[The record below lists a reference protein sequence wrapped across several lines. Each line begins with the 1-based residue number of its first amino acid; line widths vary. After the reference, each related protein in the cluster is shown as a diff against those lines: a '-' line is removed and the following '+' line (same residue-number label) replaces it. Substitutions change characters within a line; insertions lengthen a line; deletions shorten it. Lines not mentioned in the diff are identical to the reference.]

1 MASNI
6 GIGVDVDMAKID
18 LGVIV
23 KLLIS
28 FGLPIGVL
36 FMPIDWIPI
45 DDLTLIQ
52 HRLLAIFLL
61 AALLW
66 VLEPV
71 PVFATSILII
81 ALELVMISDKGL
93 HLFRTPP
100 TGHDLGELMKYT
112 DIFSAFSS
120 PIIILFMGGFAL
132 AISAS
137 KYELDNNL
145 ARVLLKPFGHQPRFI
160 MLGLMLITAVFSM
173 FMSNTATTV
182 MMLALLGPIVASAPK
197 GDLGIKALVLCI
209 PIAANTGGIATP
221 IGTPPNAI
229 ALQYLTGENSID
241 FLSWMMMGLPFV
253 VIQLT
258 IAWFLLQKLFP
269 SAQKEMKLKLDGK
282 FQKNWRAIVVYA
294 TFASTILLW
303 MTTKLHGMNTYV
315 VSIIPLAVFTLT
327 GIMGKAELK
336 LINWDVLWLV
346 AGGIAIGIGLDKTGL
361 ASALAHAIDYESLS
375 PLAVILTLSIVCW
388 LMANFMSNTA
398 TANLLMPIAA
408 AIGASMESL
417 ATVGGLQ
424 GLLVVVAFSA
434 SLGMILPVSTPPN
447 SLAYSTGLIESK
459 DMAKTGVIIG
469 VIGLLIVYA
478 ATLIIT

>member
-1 MASNI
+1 MVPKNTS
-6 GIGVDVDMAKID
+6 
-18 LGVIV
+18 VIIKLAISFALPILV
-23 KLLIS
+23 LLI
-28 FGLPIGVL
+28 PA
-36 FMPIDWIPI
+36 DAIPI
-45 DDLTLIQ
+45 EDLTLIQ

-81 ALELVMISDKGL
+81 ALELVMLSDKGL
-93 HLFRTPP
+93 HLFRNPP
-100 TGHDLGELMKYT
+100 SGHELGELLTYT
-112 DIFSAFSS
+112 DILGAFSS

-132 AISAS
+132 AIAAS
-137 KYELDNNL
+137 KYDLDNNL

-197 GDLGIKALVLCI
+197 GDTGIKALVLCI

-229 ALQYLTGENSID
+229 ALQYLTGDNSID

-253 VIQLT
+253 LIQLT

-269 SAQKEMKLKLDGK
+269 ASQESMTLKLGGTFK
-282 FQKNWRAIVVYA
+282 RGWRAIVVYI
-294 TFASTILLW
+294 TFAITILLW

-315 VSIIPLAVFTLT
+315 VSVIPLAVFTLT

-336 LINWDVLWLV
+336 QINWDVLWLV
-346 AGGIAIGIGLDKTGL
+346 AGGIAIGIALDKTGL
-361 ASALAHAIDYESLS
+361 ASALAHAIDYDALS
-375 PLAVILTLSIVCW
+375 PTAVVLTLSIVCW

-408 AIGASMESL
+408 AIGVSMPAL
-417 ATVGGLQ
+417 AEIGGLQ
-424 GLLVVVAFSA
+424 ALLVVVAFSA

-447 SLAYSTGLIESK
+447 SLAYSTGLVESR
-459 DMAKTGVIIG
+459 DMAKTGLIMGIIG
-469 VIGLLIVYA
+469 LGIVYVA
-478 ATLIIT
+478 MWLLN

>member
-1 MASNI
+1 MQTLNTS
-6 GIGVDVDMAKID
+6 
-18 LGVIV
+18 
-23 KLLIS
+23 LILRLIIC
-28 FGLPIGVL
+28 FGLSVL
-36 FMPIDWIPI
+36 VLMMPIDAIPI
-45 DDLTLIQ
+45 ADLTLVQ

-81 ALELVMISDKGL
+81 ALELIMISNKGL
-93 HLFRTPP
+93 HAFRAPVE
-100 TGHDLGELMKYT
+100 GHDLGQMLAYT

-132 AISAS
+132 AIAAS

-145 ARVLLKPFGHQPRFI
+145 ARVLLKPFGSQPKFI
-160 MLGLMLITAVFSM
+160 MLGLMLITSVFSM

-229 ALQYLTGENSID
+229 ALQYLTGSNSIS

-253 VIQLT
+253 LIQLT
-258 IAWFLLQKLFP
+258 LAWFLLQKLFP
-269 SAQKEMKLKLDGK
+269 SSQASMSLKLDGR
-282 FQKNWRAIVVYA
+282 FQRSWQAMVVYI
-294 TFASTILLW
+294 TFALTIVLW
-303 MTTKLHGMNTYV
+303 MTTALHGMNTYV
-315 VSIIPLAVFTLT
+315 VANIPLAVFTLT
-327 GIMGKAELK
+327 GIMGKEELK
-336 LINWDVLWLV
+336 QINWDVLWLV
-346 AGGIAIGIGLDKTGL
+346 AGGIAIGIGLEQTGL
-361 ASALAHAIDYESLS
+361 AHALAHAIHYEALS
-375 PLAVILTLSIVCW
+375 PMAVVIALSLVCW

-408 AIGASMESL
+408 AIGTSMPSL
-417 ATVGGLQ
+417 AEAGGLQ

-459 DMAKTGVIIG
+459 DMAKTGLALG
-469 VIGLLIVYA
+469 LIGLLVVYLA
-478 ATLIIT
+478 VAILV

>member
-1 MASNI
+1 MPTMNTGMLI
-6 GIGVDVDMAKID
+6 
-18 LGVIV
+18 
-23 KLLIS
+23 KLAICFL
-28 FGLPIGVL
+28 LPIGVL
-36 FMPIDWIPI
+36 LMPIDAIPI

-93 HLFRTPP
+93 HLFRSPP
-100 TGHDLGELMKYT
+100 AGHDIGELMKYT

-132 AISAS
+132 AIAAS

-145 ARVLLKPFGHQPRFI
+145 ARVLLKPFGTQPRFI

-182 MMLALLGPIVASAPK
+182 MMLAMLGPIVASAPK

-229 ALQYLTGENSID
+229 ALQYLTGSNSID
-241 FLSWMMMGLPFV
+241 FFSWMMMGLPFV
-253 VIQLT
+253 IIQLT
-258 IAWFLLQKLFP
+258 LAWFLLQKLFP
-269 SAQKEMKLKLDGK
+269 SSEKQMVLKLNGT
-282 FQKNWRAIVVYA
+282 FQKNWRAIVVYI
-294 TFASTILLW
+294 TFAATIVLW
-303 MTTKLHGMNTYV
+303 MTTSLHGMNTYV

-327 GIMGKAELK
+327 GIMGKEELK
-336 LINWDVLWLV
+336 QINWDVLWLV

-361 ASALAHAIDYESLS
+361 ASALAHAIDYSSLS
-375 PLAVILTLSIVCW
+375 PISVVITLSLVCW
-388 LMANFMSNTA
+388 IMANFMSNTA

-408 AIGASMESL
+408 AIGTSMESL
-417 ATVGGLQ
+417 ASIGGIQ
-424 GLLVVVAFSA
+424 SLLVVVAFSA

-459 DMAKTGVIIG
+459 DMAKTGLIIG
-469 VIGLLIVYA
+469 VVGLCIVYA
-478 ATLIIT
+478 AALLLT

>member
-1 MASNI
+1 MKK
-6 GIGVDVDMAKID
+6 KID
-18 LGVIV
+18 TGTLI
-23 KLLIS
+23 KLLICFAVPS
-28 FGLPIGVL
+28 FVLMLPVEV
-36 FMPIDWIPI
+36 IPI
-45 DDLTLIQ
+45 DNLTIIQ

-81 ALELVMISDKGL
+81 ALELVMLSDKGL
-93 HLFRTPP
+93 SLLIASSQ
-100 TGHDLGELMKYT
+100 GDELDGLMKYS
-112 DIFSAFSS
+112 DIFNAFSS

-132 AISAS
+132 AIAAS

-145 ARVLLKPFGHQPRFI
+145 ARVLLKPFGTQPRFI

-197 GDLGIKALVLCI
+197 GDPGIKALVLCI

-253 VIQLT
+253 IIQLT
-258 IAWFLLQKLFP
+258 FAWFLLQKLFP
-269 SAQKEMKLKLDGK
+269 SSQRSMTLKLDGRFK
-282 FQKNWRAIVVYA
+282 KSWRAIVVYV
-294 TFASTILLW
+294 TFAATILLW

-315 VSIIPLAVFTLT
+315 VSIIPLAAFTLT
-327 GIMGKAELK
+327 GIMGKEELK
-336 LINWDVLWLV
+336 QINWDVLWLV
-346 AGGIAIGIGLDKTGL
+346 AGGIAIGIGLEKTGL
-361 ASALAHAIDYESLS
+361 AEALAHAIDYESLS
-375 PLAVILTLSIVCW
+375 PVAVVITLSVVCW

-408 AIGASMESL
+408 AIGASMETL
-417 ATVGGLQ
+417 ASIGGMQ
-424 GLLVVVAFSA
+424 GLLVVLAFSA

-459 DMAKTGVIIG
+459 DMAKTGIIIG
-469 VIGLLIVYA
+469 VLGLIIVYA
-478 ATLIIT
+478 AMLIMT

>member
-1 MASNI
+1 MPTMNTGMLI
-6 GIGVDVDMAKID
+6 
-18 LGVIV
+18 
-23 KLLIS
+23 KLAICFL
-28 FGLPIGVL
+28 LPIGVL
-36 FMPIDWIPI
+36 LMPIDAIPI

-66 VLEPV
+66 VFEPV

-93 HLFRTPP
+93 HLFRSPP
-100 TGHDLGELMKYT
+100 AGHDIGELMKYT

-132 AISAS
+132 AIAAS

-145 ARVLLKPFGHQPRFI
+145 ARVLLKPFGTQPRFI

-229 ALQYLTGENSID
+229 ALQYLTGSNSID
-241 FLSWMMMGLPFV
+241 FFSWMMMGLPFV
-253 VIQLT
+253 IIQLT
-258 IAWFLLQKLFP
+258 LAWFLLQKLFP
-269 SAQKEMKLKLDGK
+269 SSEKQMVLKLNGT
-282 FQKNWRAIVVYA
+282 FQKNWRAIVVYI
-294 TFASTILLW
+294 TFAATIVLW
-303 MTTKLHGMNTYV
+303 MTTSLHGMNTYV

-327 GIMGKAELK
+327 GIMGKEELK
-336 LINWDVLWLV
+336 QINWDVLWLV

-361 ASALAHAIDYESLS
+361 ASALAHAIDYSSLS
-375 PLAVILTLSIVCW
+375 PISVVITLSLVCW

-408 AIGASMESL
+408 AIGTSMESL
-417 ATVGGLQ
+417 ASIGGIQ
-424 GLLVVVAFSA
+424 SLLVVVAFSA

-459 DMAKTGVIIG
+459 DMAKTGLIIG
-469 VIGLLIVYA
+469 VVGLCIVYA
-478 ATLIIT
+478 AALLLT

>member
-1 MASNI
+1 MP
-6 GIGVDVDMAKID
+6 KID
-18 LGVIV
+18 QTIVI
-23 KLLIS
+23 KLLIC
-28 FGLPIGVL
+28 FGLPVAVL
-36 FMPIDWIPI
+36 MMPIDAIPI
-45 DDLTLIQ
+45 ADLTLIQ

-81 ALELVMISDKGL
+81 ALELIMISDKGL

-100 TGHDLGELMKYT
+100 AGHDLGELMQYT

-132 AISAS
+132 AIAAS

-145 ARVLLKPFGHQPRFI
+145 ARVLLRPFGHQPKFI

-197 GDLGIKALVLCI
+197 GDIGIKALVLCI

-253 VIQLT
+253 IIQLT
-258 IAWFLLQKLFP
+258 VAWFLLQKLFP
-269 SAQKEMKLKLDGK
+269 SSQKTMTLKLDGQ
-282 FQKNWRAIVVYA
+282 FQRNWRAMVVYA
-294 TFASTILLW
+294 TFAATILLW
-303 MTTKLHGMNTYV
+303 MTTKVHGMNTYV

-336 LINWDVLWLV
+336 QINWDVLWLV

-361 ASALAHAIDYESLS
+361 AAALAHAIDYEALS
-375 PLAVILTLSIVCW
+375 PVAVVITMSIVCW

-417 ATVGGLQ
+417 SAIGGLQ

-469 VIGLLIVYA
+469 VIGLIIVYIA
-478 ATLIIT
+478 ALLLT

>member
-1 MASNI
+1 MP
-6 GIGVDVDMAKID
+6 KID
-18 LGVIV
+18 QTIVI
-23 KLLIS
+23 KLLIC
-28 FGLPIGVL
+28 FGLPVAVL
-36 FMPIDWIPI
+36 MMPIDAIPI
-45 DDLTLIQ
+45 ADLTLIQ

-81 ALELVMISDKGL
+81 ALELIMISDKGL

-100 TGHDLGELMKYT
+100 AGHDLGELMKYT

-132 AISAS
+132 AIAAS

-145 ARVLLKPFGHQPRFI
+145 ARVLLRPFGHQPKFI

-197 GDLGIKALVLCI
+197 GDIGIKALVLCI

-253 VIQLT
+253 IIQLT

-269 SAQKEMKLKLDGK
+269 SSQKTMTLKLDGQ
-282 FQKNWRAIVVYA
+282 FQRNWRAMVVYA
-294 TFASTILLW
+294 TFAATILLW
-303 MTTKLHGMNTYV
+303 MTTKVHGMNTYV

-336 LINWDVLWLV
+336 QINWDVLWLV
-346 AGGIAIGIGLDKTGL
+346 AGGIAIGSGLDKTGL
-361 ASALAHAIDYESLS
+361 AAALAHAIDYEALS
-375 PLAVILTLSIVCW
+375 PVAVVITMSIVCW

-417 ATVGGLQ
+417 SSMGGLQ

-469 VIGLLIVYA
+469 VIGLIIVYIA
-478 ATLIIT
+478 ALLLT

>member
-1 MASNI
+1 MTRISPATLIKLFISFAIPI
-6 GIGVDVDMAKID
+6 GI
-18 LGVIV
+18 
-23 KLLIS
+23 
-28 FGLPIGVL
+28 L
-36 FMPIDWIPI
+36 FIPI
-45 DDLTLIQ
+45 DTLPIEDLTLIQ
-52 HRLLAIFLL
+52 HRLLAIFVL

-81 ALELVMISDKGL
+81 ALELIMISDKGL
-93 HLFRTPP
+93 HLFRNAPE
-100 TGHDLGELMKYT
+100 GHQLGELMQYT

-132 AISAS
+132 AISAA

-145 ARVLLKPFGHQPRFI
+145 ARVLLKPFGTQPRFI

-229 ALQYLTGENSID
+229 ALQYLTGDNSID

-253 VIQLT
+253 IIQLSF
-258 IAWFLLQKLFP
+258 AWWLLQKLFP
-269 SAQKEMKLKLDGK
+269 TSQEKMVLNLNGS
-282 FQKNWRAIVVYA
+282 FQKNWRAIVVYI
-294 TFASTILLW
+294 TFSATILLW
-303 MTTKLHGMNTYV
+303 MTTQLHGMNTYV

-327 GIMGKAELK
+327 GIMGKEELK

-346 AGGIAIGIGLDKTGL
+346 AGGIAIGIALDKTGL
-361 ASALAHAIDYESLS
+361 AYALAHAIDYESLS
-375 PLAVILTLSIVCW
+375 PISVVLTLSIVCW

-408 AIGASMESL
+408 AIAVSMESL
-417 ATVGGLQ
+417 ASMGGLQ
-424 GLLVVVAFSA
+424 GVLVVVAFSA

-459 DMAKTGVIIG
+459 DMAKTGIIL
-469 VIGLLIVYA
+469 GLLGLLLVYIG
-478 ATLIIT
+478 TFLLT

>member
-1 MASNI
+1 MPKVES
-6 GIGVDVDMAKID
+6 GII
-18 LGVIV
+18 I

-45 DDLTLIQ
+45 NDLTLIQ

-93 HLFRTPP
+93 HLFRNPP
-100 TGHDLGELMKYT
+100 AGHDLGELMNYT

-132 AISAS
+132 AIAAS

-145 ARVLLKPFGHQPRFI
+145 ARVLLKPFGHQPKFI

-197 GDLGIKALVLCI
+197 GDIGIKALVLCI

-253 VIQLT
+253 IVQLT

-269 SAQKEMKLKLDGK
+269 SSQQTMKLKLDGQ
-282 FQKNWRAIVVYA
+282 FQKNWRAMVVYA

-361 ASALAHAIDYESLS
+361 AAALAHAIDYESLS
-375 PLAVILTLSIVCW
+375 PIAVVLTLSIVCW

-417 ATVGGLQ
+417 ASVGGLQ

-459 DMAKTGVIIG
+459 DMAKTGLIIG
-469 VIGLLIVYA
+469 VIGLAIVYA
-478 ATLIIT
+478 GALLLT

>member
-1 MASNI
+1 MPNLSRANI
-6 GIGVDVDMAKID
+6 IKFLVA
-18 LGVIV
+18 LGVP
-23 KLLIS
+23 L
-28 FGLPIGVL
+28 GVL
-36 FMPIDWIPI
+36 MMPIDWIPL
-45 DDLTLIQ
+45 DDLTVIQ

-81 ALELVMISDKGL
+81 ALELIMISDKGL
-93 HLFRTPP
+93 SLFRNAT
-100 TGHDLGELMKYT
+100 TEQHFGELLKYT

-132 AISAS
+132 AIAAS
-137 KYELDNNL
+137 KYEFDNNL
-145 ARVLLKPFGHQPRFI
+145 ARVLLRPFGTQPRFI

-182 MMLALLGPIVASAPK
+182 MMLALLAPIVASVPK
-197 GDLGIKALVLCI
+197 GDNGIKALVLCI

-229 ALQYLTGENSID
+229 ALQYLTGENAIS
-241 FLSWMMMGLPFV
+241 FLEWMAMGLPFV
-253 VIQLT
+253 MVQLT
-258 IAWFLLQKLFP
+258 FAWWLLQRLFP
-269 SAQKEMKLKLDGK
+269 TQQQEMKLKLNGH
-282 FQKNWRAIVVYA
+282 FQKSWQAYTVYV
-294 TFASTILLW
+294 TFAATILLW
-303 MTTKLHGMNTYV
+303 MTTSLHGMNTYV
-315 VSIIPLAVFTLT
+315 VAILPLAVFTLT
-327 GIMGKAELK
+327 GIMGKEEIR

-346 AGGIAIGIGLDKTGL
+346 AGGIAIGLALDKTGL
-361 ASALAHAIDYESLS
+361 AVSLAHAVDYDALTPLS
-375 PLAVILTLSIVCW
+375 VVLTLSLICW

-408 AIGASMESL
+408 AVAMSMESL
-417 ATVGGLQ
+417 AAVGGIQ

-459 DMAKTGVIIG
+459 DMAKAGII
-469 VIGLLIVYA
+469 VGLVGLTIVYSA
-478 ATLIIT
+478 LVILN

>member
-1 MASNI
+1 MPRLSRAD
-6 GIGVDVDMAKID
+6 GIKFLLAFGIP
-18 LGVIV
+18 LGV
-23 KLLIS
+23 LM
-28 FGLPIGVL
+28 
-36 FMPIDWIPI
+36 MPIDWIPI
-45 DDLTLIQ
+45 DNLTIIQ

-81 ALELVMISDKGL
+81 ALELIMISDKGL
-93 HLFRTPP
+93 RWFREAQP
-100 TGHDLGELMKYT
+100 GHEIGELIKYT

-132 AISAS
+132 AIAAS

-145 ARVLLKPFGHQPRFI
+145 ARVLLKPFGTKPKAI

-182 MMLALLGPIVASAPK
+182 MMLALLAPIVASVPK
-197 GDLGIKALVLCI
+197 GDIGVKALVLCI

-229 ALQYLTGENSID
+229 ALQYLTGENAIS
-241 FLSWMMMGLPFV
+241 FLDWMMMGLPFV
-253 VIQLT
+253 IVQLSF
-258 IAWFLLQKLFP
+258 AWWLLQKLFP
-269 SAQKEMKLKLDGK
+269 AQQEEMTLKLDGK
-282 FQKNWRAIVVYA
+282 FQRNWRAYTVYA
-294 TFASTILLW
+294 TFAVTILLW
-303 MTTKLHGMNTYV
+303 MTTSLHGMNTYV
-315 VSIIPLAVFTLT
+315 VSIVPLAVFTLT
-327 GIMGKAELK
+327 GIMGKEELK

-346 AGGIAIGIGLDKTGL
+346 AGGIAIGLALDKTGL
-361 ASALAHAIDYESLS
+361 AEALAHAVDYDTLS
-375 PLAVILTLSIVCW
+375 PVAVVLTLSLICW
-388 LMANFMSNTA
+388 VMANFMSNTA

-408 AIGASMESL
+408 AVATSMESL
-417 ATVGGLQ
+417 SAVGGIQ

-447 SLAYSTGLIESK
+447 SLAYSTGLIESR
-459 DMAKTGVIIG
+459 DMAKVGIIVGV
-469 VIGLLIVYA
+469 VGLAMVYA
-478 ATLIIT
+478 AMLILT

>member
-1 MASNI
+1 MPKINN
-6 GIGVDVDMAKID
+6 GVLIRLLICFMVP
-18 LGVIV
+18 LGV
-23 KLLIS
+23 LM
-28 FGLPIGVL
+28 
-36 FMPIDWIPI
+36 MPIDAIPI

-81 ALELVMISDKGL
+81 ALELVMLSDKGL

-100 TGHDLGELMKYT
+100 AGHDLGELMKYT

-132 AISAS
+132 AIAAS

-145 ARVLLKPFGHQPRFI
+145 ARVLLKPFGQQPKFI

-197 GDLGIKALVLCI
+197 GDIGIKALVLCI

-229 ALQYLTGENSID
+229 ALQYLTGENTID
-241 FLSWMMMGLPFV
+241 FLQWMMMGLPFV
-253 VIQLT
+253 IIQLT
-258 IAWFLLQKLFP
+258 IAWFLLQRFFP
-269 SAQKEMKLKLDGK
+269 SSQDKMVLKLNGT

-294 TFASTILLW
+294 TFATTILLW

-327 GIMGKAELK
+327 GIMGKEELK

-361 ASALAHAIDYESLS
+361 AVALAHAIDYESLS
-375 PLAVILTLSIVCW
+375 PMAVVLTLSVVCW

-417 ATVGGLQ
+417 ATIGGLQ

-459 DMAKTGVIIG
+459 DMAKMGLILGV
-469 VIGLLIVYA
+469 VGLLIVYL
-478 ATLIIT
+478 ATWILT

>member
-1 MASNI
+1 MPTMNTGMLI
-6 GIGVDVDMAKID
+6 
-18 LGVIV
+18 
-23 KLLIS
+23 KLAICFL
-28 FGLPIGVL
+28 LPIGVL
-36 FMPIDWIPI
+36 LMPIDAIPI

-93 HLFRTPP
+93 HLFRSPP
-100 TGHDLGELMKYT
+100 AGHDIGELMKYT

-132 AISAS
+132 AIAAS

-145 ARVLLKPFGHQPRFI
+145 ARVLLKPFGTQPRFI

-229 ALQYLTGENSID
+229 ALQYLTGSNSID
-241 FLSWMMMGLPFV
+241 FFSWMMMGLPFV
-253 VIQLT
+253 IIQLT
-258 IAWFLLQKLFP
+258 LAWFLLQKLFP
-269 SAQKEMKLKLDGK
+269 SSEKQMVLKLNGT
-282 FQKNWRAIVVYA
+282 FQKNWRAIVVYI
-294 TFASTILLW
+294 TFAATIVLW
-303 MTTKLHGMNTYV
+303 MTTSLHGMNTYV

-327 GIMGKAELK
+327 GIMGKEELK
-336 LINWDVLWLV
+336 QINWDVLWLV

-361 ASALAHAIDYESLS
+361 ASALAHAIDYSSLS
-375 PLAVILTLSIVCW
+375 PISVVITLSLVCW

-408 AIGASMESL
+408 AIGTSMESL
-417 ATVGGLQ
+417 ASIGGIQ
-424 GLLVVVAFSA
+424 SLLVVVAFSA
-434 SLGMILPVSTPPN
+434 SLGMILPVSTP
-447 SLAYSTGLIESK
+447 
-459 DMAKTGVIIG
+459 
-469 VIGLLIVYA
+469 
-478 ATLIIT
+478 

>member
-1 MASNI
+1 MTKLDHSI
-6 GIGVDVDMAKID
+6 
-18 LGVIV
+18 LV
-23 KLLIS
+23 KLLIC
-28 FGLPIGVL
+28 FGIPLSVL
-36 FMPIDWIPI
+36 FMPIDLIPI
-45 DDLTLIQ
+45 DNLTIIQ

-81 ALELVMISDKGL
+81 ALELIMISDKGL
-93 HLFRTPP
+93 HLFRLPP
-100 TGHDLGELMKYT
+100 AGHDLGILMNYT

-132 AISAS
+132 AIAAS

-145 ARVLLKPFGHQPRFI
+145 ARVLLKPFGQQPRFI
-160 MLGLMLITAVFSM
+160 MLGLMLITSVFSM

-229 ALQYLTGENSID
+229 ALQYLTGENSIS

-253 VIQLT
+253 IIQLT

-269 SAQKEMKLKLDGK
+269 SSQQTMQLKLDGQ
-282 FQKNWRAIVVYA
+282 FQKSWRAIVVYV
-294 TFASTILLW
+294 TFAATILLW
-303 MTTKLHGMNTYV
+303 MTTSLHGMNTYV

-336 LINWDVLWLV
+336 QINWDVLWLV

-361 ASALAHAIDYESLS
+361 AAALAHAIDYEALS
-375 PLAVILTLSIVCW
+375 PIAVVVTMSIVCW

-417 ATVGGLQ
+417 STVGGLQ
-424 GLLVVVAFSA
+424 GLLIIVAFSA

-447 SLAYSTGLIESK
+447 SLAYSTGLIESR
-459 DMAKTGVIIG
+459 DMAKTGVIL
-469 VIGLLIVYA
+469 GLVGLTIVYTA
-478 ATLIIT
+478 ALILT

>member
-1 MASNI
+1 MP
-6 GIGVDVDMAKID
+6 KID
-18 LGVIV
+18 HGILV
-23 KLLIS
+23 KLLICFS
-28 FGLPIGVL
+28 LPIGVL
-36 FMPIDWIPI
+36 FMPIDAIPI
-45 DDLTLIQ
+45 DDLTFIQ

-81 ALELVMISDKGL
+81 ALELIMISDKGL
-93 HLFRTPP
+93 HWFRTPP
-100 TGHDLGELMKYT
+100 AGHDLGELMQYT

-132 AISAS
+132 AIAAS

-253 VIQLT
+253 VVQLT

-269 SAQKEMKLKLDGK
+269 SSQATMTLKLDGQ
-282 FQKNWRAIVVYA
+282 FQKNWRAIVVYI
-294 TFASTILLW
+294 TFAATILLW

-327 GIMGKAELK
+327 GIMGKPELK
-336 LINWDVLWLV
+336 QINWDVLWLV

-361 ASALAHAIDYESLS
+361 AAALAHAIDYEALS
-375 PLAVILTLSIVCW
+375 PVAVVITMSIVCW

-417 ATVGGLQ
+417 SAVGGLQ

-478 ATLIIT
+478 AALIIT

>member
-1 MASNI
+1 MK
-6 GIGVDVDMAKID
+6 KISIAQ
-18 LGVIV
+18 LI
-23 KLLIS
+23 KLLIA
-28 FGLPIGVL
+28 FGIPLGILMLPI
-36 FMPIDWIPI
+36 DAIPI
-45 DDLTLIQ
+45 EGLTLIQ
-52 HRLLAIFLL
+52 HRLLAIFAL

-81 ALELVMISDKGL
+81 ALELIMISDKGL
-93 HLFRTPP
+93 HLFRSAPS
-100 TGHDLGELMKYT
+100 GHEMGEMMKYT

-132 AISAS
+132 AIAAS

-145 ARVLLKPFGHQPRFI
+145 ARVLLKPFGTQPKFI

-182 MMLALLGPIVASAPK
+182 MMLALLAPIVASVPK
-197 GDLGIKALVLCI
+197 GDIGIKALVLCV

-229 ALQYLTGENSID
+229 ALQYLTGEHSIS
-241 FLSWMMMGLPFV
+241 FLGWMMMGLPFV
-253 VIQLT
+253 ILQLT
-258 IAWFLLQKLFP
+258 FAWWLLQKLFP
-269 SAQKEMKLKLDGK
+269 STQQQMELKLEGR
-282 FQKNWRAIVVYA
+282 FQKSWQAIVVYI
-294 TFASTILLW
+294 TFALTIIMW
-303 MTTKLHGMNTYV
+303 MTTSLHGMNTYV

-327 GIMGKAELK
+327 GIMGKEELK

-346 AGGIAIGIGLDKTGL
+346 AGGIAIGLGLDKTGL
-361 ASALAHAIDYESLS
+361 AAALAHAIDYDALS
-375 PLAVILTLSIVCW
+375 PVAVVLTLSIICW

-408 AIGASMESL
+408 AVAASMESL
-417 ATVGGLQ
+417 AAIGGLQ
-424 GLLVVVAFSA
+424 GVLVVVAFSA

-459 DMAKTGVIIG
+459 DMAKTGLIIG
-469 VIGLLIVYA
+469 LVGLVVVYIGAMIL
-478 ATLIIT
+478 T

>member
-1 MASNI
+1 MP
-6 GIGVDVDMAKID
+6 KISAQQ
-18 LGVIV
+18 LI
-23 KLLIS
+23 KLILCFLPPLILLS
-28 FGLPIGVL
+28 
-36 FMPIDWIPI
+36 MPMDSIPI
-45 DDLTLIQ
+45 PELTLIQ

-81 ALELVMISDKGL
+81 ALELIMISNKGL
-93 HLFRTPP
+93 HWFRSLPE
-100 TGHDLGELMKYT
+100 GHRFGELINYK
-112 DIFSAFSS
+112 DILGAFSS

-132 AISAS
+132 AIAAT

-145 ARVLLKPFGHQPRFI
+145 ARVLLKPFGHQPKFI
-160 MLGLMLITAVFSM
+160 MLGLMVITACFSM

-182 MMLALLGPIVASAPK
+182 MMLALLGPIIASTSREDK
-197 GDLGIKALVLCI
+197 GIKALVLCI

-229 ALQYLTGENSID
+229 ALQYLTGENSIS

-253 VIQLT
+253 LIQLT

-269 SAQKEMKLKLDGK
+269 SQEKSITLNLSGGFRKS
-282 FQKNWRAIVVYA
+282 WRAMTVYV
-294 TFASTILLW
+294 TFALTIILW
-303 MTTKLHGMNTYV
+303 MTTSLHGMNTYV
-315 VSIIPLAVFTLT
+315 VSIIPLAIFTLT
-327 GIMGKAELK
+327 GIMGKEELK
-336 LINWDVLWLV
+336 QINWDVLWLV
-346 AGGIAIGIGLDKTGL
+346 AGGIAIGIGLEKTGL
-361 ASALAHAIDYESLS
+361 ASAMANAIHYESLA
-375 PLAVILTLSIVCW
+375 PMLVVITLSIVCW

-408 AIGASMESL
+408 AIGTSMTSL
-417 ATVGGLQ
+417 HSVGGLQ

-447 SLAYSTGLIESK
+447 SLAYSTGLIDSK
-459 DMAKTGVIIG
+459 DMAKMGIIMGV
-469 VIGLLIVYA
+469 VGLLIVYSA
-478 ATLIIT
+478 SWIIF

>member
-1 MASNI
+1 MK
-6 GIGVDVDMAKID
+6 KISIAQ
-18 LGVIV
+18 LV
-23 KLLIS
+23 KLLIA
-28 FGLPIGVL
+28 FGIPLGILMLPIDV
-36 FMPIDWIPI
+36 IPI
-45 DDLTLIQ
+45 DGLTLIQ
-52 HRLLAIFLL
+52 HRLLAIFAL

-81 ALELVMISDKGL
+81 ALELIMISDKGL
-93 HLFRTPP
+93 HLFRSSVD
-100 TGHDLGELMKYT
+100 GHEMGEMMKYT

-132 AISAS
+132 AIAAS

-145 ARVLLKPFGHQPRFI
+145 ARVLLKPFGTQPKFI

-182 MMLALLGPIVASAPK
+182 MMLALLAPIVASVPK
-197 GDLGIKALVLCI
+197 GDIGIKALVLCI

-229 ALQYLTGENSID
+229 ALQYLTGEHSIS
-241 FLSWMMMGLPFV
+241 FLGWMMIGLPFV
-253 VIQLT
+253 ILQLT
-258 IAWFLLQKLFP
+258 FAWWLLQKLFP
-269 SAQKEMKLKLDGK
+269 STQQQMELKLEGR
-282 FQKNWRAIVVYA
+282 FQKSWQAIVVYI
-294 TFASTILLW
+294 TFALTIIMW
-303 MTTKLHGMNTYV
+303 MTTSLHGMNTYV

-327 GIMGKAELK
+327 GIMGKEELK

-346 AGGIAIGIGLDKTGL
+346 AGGIAIGLGLDKTGL
-361 ASALAHAIDYESLS
+361 AAALAHAIDYDALS
-375 PLAVILTLSIVCW
+375 PIAVVLTLSIICW

-408 AIGASMESL
+408 AVAASMESL
-417 ATVGGLQ
+417 ASMGGLQ
-424 GLLVVVAFSA
+424 GVLVVVAFSA

-469 VIGLLIVYA
+469 LVGLIVVYA
-478 ATLIIT
+478 GALVLT

>member
-1 MASNI
+1 MPTMNTGMLI
-6 GIGVDVDMAKID
+6 
-18 LGVIV
+18 
-23 KLLIS
+23 KLAICFL
-28 FGLPIGVL
+28 LPIGVL
-36 FMPIDWIPI
+36 LMPIDAIPI

-93 HLFRTPP
+93 HLFRSPP
-100 TGHDLGELMKYT
+100 AGHDIGELMKYT

-132 AISAS
+132 AIAAS

-145 ARVLLKPFGHQPRFI
+145 ARVLLKPFGTQPRFI

-229 ALQYLTGENSID
+229 ALQYLTGSNSID
-241 FLSWMMMGLPFV
+241 FFSWMMMGLPFV
-253 VIQLT
+253 IIQLT
-258 IAWFLLQKLFP
+258 LAWFLLQKLFP
-269 SAQKEMKLKLDGK
+269 SSEKQMVLKLNGT
-282 FQKNWRAIVVYA
+282 FQKNWRAIVVYI
-294 TFASTILLW
+294 TFAATIVLW
-303 MTTKLHGMNTYV
+303 MTTSLHGMNTYV

-327 GIMGKAELK
+327 GIMGKEELK
-336 LINWDVLWLV
+336 QINWDVLWLV

-361 ASALAHAIDYESLS
+361 ASALAHAIAYSSLS
-375 PLAVILTLSIVCW
+375 PISVVITLSLVCW
-388 LMANFMSNTA
+388 IMANFMSNTA

-408 AIGASMESL
+408 AIGTSMESL
-417 ATVGGLQ
+417 ASIGGIQ
-424 GLLVVVAFSA
+424 SLLVVVAFSA

-459 DMAKTGVIIG
+459 DMAKTGLIIG
-469 VIGLLIVYA
+469 VVGLCIVYA
-478 ATLIIT
+478 AALLLT

>member
-1 MASNI
+1 MP
-6 GIGVDVDMAKID
+6 KID
-18 LGVIV
+18 QTIVI
-23 KLLIS
+23 KLLIC
-28 FGLPIGVL
+28 FGLPVAVL
-36 FMPIDWIPI
+36 MMPIDAIPI
-45 DDLTLIQ
+45 ADLTLIQ

-100 TGHDLGELMKYT
+100 AGHDLGELMKYT

-132 AISAS
+132 AIAAS

-145 ARVLLKPFGHQPRFI
+145 ARVLLRPFGHQPKFI

-197 GDLGIKALVLCI
+197 GDIGIKALVLCI

-253 VIQLT
+253 IIQLT

-269 SAQKEMKLKLDGK
+269 SSQKTMTLKLDGQ
-282 FQKNWRAIVVYA
+282 FQRNWRAMVVYA
-294 TFASTILLW
+294 TFAATILLW
-303 MTTKLHGMNTYV
+303 MTTKVHGMNTYV

-336 LINWDVLWLV
+336 QINWDVLWLV

-361 ASALAHAIDYESLS
+361 AAALAHAIDYEALS
-375 PLAVILTLSIVCW
+375 PVAVVITMSIVCW

-417 ATVGGLQ
+417 SSMGGLQ

-469 VIGLLIVYA
+469 VIGLIIVYIA
-478 ATLIIT
+478 ALLLT

>member
-1 MASNI
+1 MNKENSNQI
-6 GIGVDVDMAKID
+6 AKI
-18 LGVIV
+18 GFC
-23 KLLIS
+23 LLI
-28 FGLPIGVL
+28 PIL
-36 FMPIDWIPI
+36 ILAMPSAWIPI
-45 DDLTLIQ
+45 QDITVVQ
-52 HRLLAIFLL
+52 QRLLAIFVMS
-61 AALLW
+61 ALLW

-81 ALELVMISDKGL
+81 TLELIFLSDKGL
-93 HLFRTPP
+93 TVLRVDHANEAFGTLIP
-100 TGHDLGELMKYT
+100 YT
-112 DIFSAFSS
+112 DILGSFSS

-132 AISAS
+132 AIAAS
-137 KYELDNNL
+137 KYQLDNNL
-145 ARVLLKPFGHQPRFI
+145 ARVLLKPFGTKPKYI

-182 MMLALLGPIVASAPK
+182 MMLALLGPIVASAKP

-241 FLSWMMMGLPFV
+241 FLSWMLFGLPFV
-253 VIQLT
+253 IVQLA
-258 IAWFLLQKLFP
+258 IAWVLLQKLFP
-269 SAQKEMKLKLDGK
+269 SSEEKMVLSLEGTFLKSWK
-282 FQKNWRAIVVYA
+282 AIVVYI
-294 TFASTILLW
+294 TFALTIILW

-315 VSIIPLAVFTLT
+315 VSVIPLAVFTLT
-327 GIMGKAELK
+327 GIMGKTEIK
-336 LINWDVLWLV
+336 QINWDVLWLV
-346 AGGIAIGIGLDKTGL
+346 AGGIAIGLALDKTGL
-361 ASALAHAIDYESLS
+361 ASALAHSIDYQSLS
-375 PLAVILTLSIVCW
+375 PVAVVITLSIICW

-408 AIGASMESL
+408 AIGASMPSL
-417 ATVGGLQ
+417 VAVGGLQ

-459 DMAKTGVIIG
+459 DMAKTGVILGI
-469 VIGLLIVYA
+469 VGLALVYIA
-478 ATLIIT
+478 MFLLT

>member
-1 MASNI
+1 MP
-6 GIGVDVDMAKID
+6 KID
-18 LGVIV
+18 SGVLI

-28 FGLPIGVL
+28 FGLPIAVL
-36 FMPIDWIPI
+36 LMPIDWIPI

-81 ALELVMISDKGL
+81 ALELVMISNKGL

-100 TGHDLGELMKYT
+100 AGHDLGELMNYT

-132 AISAS
+132 AIAAS

-145 ARVLLKPFGHQPRFI
+145 ARVLLRPFGHQPKFI

-197 GDLGIKALVLCI
+197 GDIGIKALVLCI

-229 ALQYLTGENSID
+229 ALQYLTGANSID
-241 FLSWMMMGLPFV
+241 FLTWMMMGLPFV
-253 VIQLT
+253 IVQLT

-269 SAQKEMKLKLDGK
+269 ASQQTMTLKLDGQ
-282 FQKNWRAIVVYA
+282 FQKNWRAIVVYV
-294 TFASTILLW
+294 TFAATILLW
-303 MTTKLHGMNTYV
+303 MTTKVHGMNTYV

-327 GIMGKAELK
+327 GIMGKSELK

-375 PLAVILTLSIVCW
+375 PIAVVLTMSLVCW
-388 LMANFMSNTA
+388 VMANFMSNTA

-417 ATVGGLQ
+417 SSVGGLQ

-469 VIGLLIVYA
+469 IIGLLLVYVGA
-478 ATLIIT
+478 LFLT

>member
-1 MASNI
+1 MLK
-6 GIGVDVDMAKID
+6 VDVGTI
-18 LGVIV
+18 I

-81 ALELVMISDKGL
+81 ALELIMISDKGL

-100 TGHDLGELMKYT
+100 AGHDLGELMNYT

-132 AISAS
+132 AIAAS

-229 ALQYLTGENSID
+229 ALQYLTGDNSID

-253 VIQLT
+253 IIQLT
-258 IAWFLLQKLFP
+258 IAWFLLQRLFP
-269 SAQKEMKLKLDGK
+269 SSQAEMKLKLDGQ

-294 TFASTILLW
+294 TFAATILLW

-375 PLAVILTLSIVCW
+375 PIAVVFTMSIVCW

-417 ATVGGLQ
+417 ASVGGLQ

-447 SLAYSTGLIESK
+447 SLAYSTGLIESR
-459 DMAKTGVIIG
+459 DMAKTGIILG
-469 VIGLLIVYA
+469 IVGLCLVYVGALIL
-478 ATLIIT
+478 T

>member
-1 MASNI
+1 MVPKNTS
-6 GIGVDVDMAKID
+6 
-18 LGVIV
+18 VIIKLAISFALPILV
-23 KLLIS
+23 LLI
-28 FGLPIGVL
+28 PA
-36 FMPIDWIPI
+36 DAIPI
-45 DDLTLIQ
+45 EDLTLIQ

-81 ALELVMISDKGL
+81 ALELVMLSDKGL
-93 HLFRTPP
+93 HLFRNPP
-100 TGHDLGELMKYT
+100 SGHELGELLTYT
-112 DIFSAFSS
+112 DILGAFSS

-137 KYELDNNL
+137 KYDLDNNL

-197 GDLGIKALVLCI
+197 GDTGVKALVLCI

-229 ALQYLTGENSID
+229 ALQYLTGDNSID

-253 VIQLT
+253 LIQLT

-269 SAQKEMKLKLDGK
+269 ASQESMTLKLGGTFK
-282 FQKNWRAIVVYA
+282 RGWRAIVVYI
-294 TFASTILLW
+294 TFAITILLW

-315 VSIIPLAVFTLT
+315 VSVIPLAVFTLT

-336 LINWDVLWLV
+336 QINWDVLWLV
-346 AGGIAIGIGLDKTGL
+346 AGGIAIGIALDKTGL
-361 ASALAHAIDYESLS
+361 ASALAHAIDYDALS
-375 PLAVILTLSIVCW
+375 PTAVVLTLSIVCW

-408 AIGASMESL
+408 AIGASMPAL
-417 ATVGGLQ
+417 AEIGGLQ
-424 GLLVVVAFSA
+424 ALLVVVAFSA

-447 SLAYSTGLIESK
+447 SLAYSTGLVESR
-459 DMAKTGVIIG
+459 DMAKTGLIMGIIG
-469 VIGLLIVYA
+469 LGIVYVA
-478 ATLIIT
+478 MWLLN

>member
-1 MASNI
+1 MSA
-6 GIGVDVDMAKID
+6 GMLKVDVGTI
-18 LGVIV
+18 I

-81 ALELVMISDKGL
+81 ALELIMISDKGL

-100 TGHDLGELMKYT
+100 AGHDLGELMNYT

-132 AISAS
+132 AIAAS

-229 ALQYLTGENSID
+229 ALQYLTGDNSID

-253 VIQLT
+253 IIQLT
-258 IAWFLLQKLFP
+258 IAWFLLQRLFP
-269 SAQKEMKLKLDGK
+269 SSQAEMKLKLDGQ

-294 TFASTILLW
+294 TFAATILLW

-375 PLAVILTLSIVCW
+375 PIAVVFTMSIVCW

-447 SLAYSTGLIESK
+447 SLAYSTGLIESR
-459 DMAKTGVIIG
+459 DMAKTGIIIG
-469 VIGLLIVYA
+469 VIGLSIVYA
-478 ATLIIT
+478 ATLVLT